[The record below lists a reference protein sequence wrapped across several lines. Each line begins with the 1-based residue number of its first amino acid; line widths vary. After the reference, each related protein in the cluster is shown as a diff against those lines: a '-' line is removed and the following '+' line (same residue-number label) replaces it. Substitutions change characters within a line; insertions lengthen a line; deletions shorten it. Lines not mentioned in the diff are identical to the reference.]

1 MNQYSGCNYEF
12 PDMLRKIVSRNEGV
26 YFIEG
31 DRFRLSSNEGIKLIK
46 SIQGLIDFQFGHG
59 GVWLERDTD
68 NLKKGEPESNF
79 FDIYQ
84 KDLHYK
90 DYDYP
95 IAGSEFFKDDV
106 CVGYNYN
113 DEYLFILNFT
123 ENEVKKL
130 KVDFRGYTSDG
141 VNIYGRVGKDQL
153 ICINMN
159 FEEQWRVTLIKQSYS
174 FWMKDPQLYKDL
186 VILNVGEDP
195 DKRRDGEVT
204 AFSKA
209 DGTAVWTKI
218 FTDEPDSCN
227 IIDDAVYIT
236 VGNQMI
242 VLDAETGDVRV
253 NEQMGFS
260 GGRGVELAIL
270 FTDGK
275 KLIALSEG
283 TATIKI
289 FTLDGKKLVQ
299 EFKVP
304 TPYTPSYKYLPVL
317 HEDKTYIDLTVDL
330 NLVAAMHAMLILS
343 TVKEGEEPVIKTE
356 ERPPFTKKT
365 IKTGKGKGIKHEY
378 VYTTHHDNLEDILRF
393 APIII
398 KETACLKGSQM
409 YTTDE
414 RDKKFNG
421 KFTLIVDPT
430 HLPDGA
436 EKQIQEMA
444 EETEKYLSK
453 MSIYSGDGK
462 NTISIKVEK
471 G

>member
-1 MNQYSGCNYEF
+1 MLGKIYS
-12 PDMLRKIVSRNEGV
+12 SNEGV

-31 DRFRLSSNEGIKLIK
+31 NRFRLSFGEEIILIK
-46 SIQGLIDFQFGHG
+46 SIQGLIKFQFGHG
-59 GVWLERDTD
+59 GVWLGRDLD
-68 NLKKGEPESNF
+68 EIGKDEPKSIF

-84 KDLHYK
+84 KGLNNK

-95 IAGSEFFKDDV
+95 IAGCKFFKDDV
-106 CVGYNYN
+106 CVGYDNN
-113 DEYLFILNFT
+113 ETDGKYLFILNFT
-123 ENEVKKL
+123 KNKVKKL
-130 KVDFRGYTSDG
+130 IGYFSNYACDGFNIFSRDVDG
-141 VNIYGRVGKDQL
+141 QL
-153 ICINMN
+153 ICNNMS
-159 FEEQWRVTLIKQSYS
+159 FEEQWRVSLKKERFKYWGNEI
-174 FWMKDPQLYKDL
+174 QLYKNL

-195 DKRRDGEVT
+195 KKRRDADIT
-204 AFSKA
+204 AFSKV
-209 DGTAVWTKI
+209 DGNVVWIKNVTR
-218 FTDEPDSCN
+218 EPDSCN

-236 VGNQMI
+236 VDNQMI

-253 NEQMGFS
+253 DEQMGFS

-275 KLIALSEG
+275 NLIALSEG

-289 FTLDGKKLVQ
+289 FTLDGKTLVQ

-317 HEDKTYIDLTVDL
+317 HEDKIYVDLTVDF

-343 TVKEGEEPVIKTE
+343 PVKEGEEPIIKTE
-356 ERPPFTKKT
+356 ERPPFTKET
-365 IKTGKGKGIKHEY
+365 IKMGKGKAIKHEY

-393 APIII
+393 TPIII
-398 KETACLKGSQM
+398 KEAACLKGSQM

-430 HLPDGA
+430 HLPEDA
-436 EKQIQEMA
+436 EKKIREMA
-444 EETEKYLSK
+444 EENEKYLNE
-453 MSIYSGDGK
+453 MGIYSGDGK
-462 NTISIKVEK
+462 NTISIKVEM